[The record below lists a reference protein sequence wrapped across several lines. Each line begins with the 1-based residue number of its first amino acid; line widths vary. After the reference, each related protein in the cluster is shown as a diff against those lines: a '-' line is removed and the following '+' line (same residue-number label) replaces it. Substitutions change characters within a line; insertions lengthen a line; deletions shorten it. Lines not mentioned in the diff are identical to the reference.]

1 MSIAHT
7 WGTTEGERALAYP
20 CDRHIAEP
28 RDELYRGV
36 TVNAPAA
43 VVFRWL
49 CQLRAAPYSYDWIDN
64 LGKRSPQ
71 QLTSGLEALADG
83 QRVMTIFELVEF
95 EQDRSITVR
104 IIERGRARRLFG
116 SLAAT
121 YMVLER
127 PEGGTRLLAK
137 LSAHRSDGLVSRGM
151 RLILPWG
158 DLVMMRRQFLN
169 LKRLAERDAWQRA

>member
-1 MSIAHT
+1 MHAPS
-7 WGTTEGERALAYP
+7 
-20 CDRHIAEP
+20 
-28 RDELYRGV
+28 DELYRGV

-49 CQLRAAPYSYDWIDN
+49 CQLRAAPYSYDWLDN
-64 LGKRSPQ
+64 FGKRSPQ
-71 QLTSGLEALADG
+71 QLTSGLDALSPG

-104 IIERGRARRLFG
+104 IIERGSARKLFG
-116 SLAAT
+116 SLAVT

-127 PEGGTRLLAK
+127 PDGGTRLLAK
-137 LSAHRSDGLVSRGM
+137 LSTHRVGGVVAGAM
-151 RLILPWG
+151 RIVLPWG

-169 LKRLAERDAWQRA
+169 LKRLAERDARERL